1 MFKKSNEF
9 RIEVSENLRK
19 RAKDLEQQYGYLP
32 DDFITVSNLLVNMS
46 NMVASTFEKMDVYDY
61 DLEGTIDVLNEY
73 ITTLEDDI
81 QEVINFESKGR
92 KAIINILSEGI
103 AETSFKTSNDDF
115 VEFTQIEGSTYNVRL
130 NDATIGQIFPR
141 DDFRNRFFIFKDN
154 DLKSYLDI
162 VYVDEIIGK

>member
-1 MFKKSNEF
+1 MTEMFKKSNEF

-115 VEFTQIEGSTYNVRL
+115 VEFTQIEGSL
-130 NDATIGQIFPR
+130 SLIHI
-141 DDFRNRFFIFKDN
+141 
-154 DLKSYLDI
+154 
-162 VYVDEIIGK
+162 